1 MSEAGRSRKYDHLVK
16 LLLIGD
22 SGVGKSCILLRYC
35 DNEFTTSFITTI
47 GIDFKVKTVTVG
59 DKRLKLQ
66 IWDTAGQER
75 FKTIC
80 TAYYRGAQGI
90 FLTFDVSDRK
100 SFENVK
106 NWGRQIKDNAQENV
120 VRVLLA
126 NKADI
131 PKDEWAISE
140 EEGKQLAASLG
151 DISIVETSA
160 KEGVGVEEA
169 FKIMAQ
175 KILEQLE
182 ADAVNTQDESDKPVI
197 ADLGSSKPAP
207 ENKKGCC

>member
-1 MSEAGRSRKYDHLVK
+1 MSEGRSRKYDHLVK

-47 GIDFKVKTVTVG
+47 GIDFKVKTVEVSG
-59 DKRLKLQ
+59 KRLKLQ

-90 FLTFDVSDRK
+90 FLTYDVSDRK
-100 SFENVK
+100 SYENVK
-106 NWGRQIKDNAQENV
+106 NWGRQIAENAQETV

-126 NKADI
+126 NKSDI
-131 PKDEWAISE
+131 PVADRAVSPT
-140 EEGKQLAASLG
+140 EGKELAKSLG
-151 DISIVETSA
+151 DIPIVETSA
-160 KEGVGVEEA
+160 KEGIGVEEA
-169 FKIMAQ
+169 FEIMAN

-182 ADAVNTQDESDKPVI
+182 NDAANSADASEASSTANLNAQ
-197 ADLGSSKPAP
+197 SSKSN
-207 ENKKGCC
+207 EKKGCC

>member
-1 MSEAGRSRKYDHLVK
+1 LPQLSSHAHAVCFVCCRPPASRCPARAYAAMSEGRSRKYDHLVK

-47 GIDFKVKTVTVG
+47 GIDFKVKTVEVG
-59 DKRLKLQ
+59 GKRLKLQ

-90 FLTFDVSDRK
+90 FLTYDVSDRK

-106 NWGRQIKDNAQENV
+106 NWGACERAFV
-120 VRVLLA
+120 CSCVRAWLCL
-126 NKADI
+126 
-131 PKDEWAISE
+131 WAVCVCARRVDDLRAPASA
-140 EEGKQLAASLG
+140 GKWACAWAR
-151 DISIVETSA
+151 VC
-160 KEGVGVEEA
+160 
-169 FKIMAQ
+169 
-175 KILEQLE
+175 
-182 ADAVNTQDESDKPVI
+182 PV
-197 ADLGSSKPAP
+197 A
-207 ENKKGCC
+207 